1 MFARFVVLVDIGS
14 LRVDI
19 IFSSITGIAFF
30 NYRKKNCQKLTCDD
44 YANAKYIAD
53 AKVSRKMAG
62 KSD

>member
-30 NYRKKNCQKLTCDD
+30 
-44 YANAKYIAD
+44 
-53 AKVSRKMAG
+53 
-62 KSD
+62 